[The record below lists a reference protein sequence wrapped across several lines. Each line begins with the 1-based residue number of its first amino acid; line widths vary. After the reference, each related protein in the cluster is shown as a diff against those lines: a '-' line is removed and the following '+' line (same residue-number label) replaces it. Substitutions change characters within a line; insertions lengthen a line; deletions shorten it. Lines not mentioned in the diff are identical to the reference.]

1 MNVEKEIQR
10 FKMELLRKMPFY
22 GDILMRLSFVEDKK
36 IPTAAT
42 NGKTIWYNPK
52 FLADMKPGE
61 RNFVLMHELFHVL
74 LRHGV
79 RNADGQRDRD
89 IWNMACDIIINDM
102 LVKLHNDMRRA
113 GIPFQKPV
121 VGTFAT
127 VNSGETAENLYG
139 KIQAD
144 NAGKNKHTQ
153 KLNIRIGYT
162 GNGTYEQKMHEVDLP
177 SDLRTFELSMDEMTV
192 QDQLLQEMLRTAAQ
206 KNRGTMGSYYIPS
219 EVYVLVQSKKLD
231 WRKLLKNF
239 LSQEIGEET
248 SYTTPERKYLHMD
261 MILPGHSLSEETIE
275 EVWAFVDS
283 SGSVGRDEM
292 AQFLTQLYRISREFK
307 CILHIGYWDTS
318 VTDVYRNIRREEDVL
333 KCVPRH
339 SGGTDINC
347 VYQWIRENKVKP
359 DVMLILTDGYFGRL
373 TTPTFSRTLGKK
385 TVLVLSSDID
395 ITEDM
400 RKIGKIARL

>member
-1 MNVEKEIQR
+1 MQR

-102 LVKLHNDMRRA
+102 LIKLHNDMRRA

-177 SDLRTFELSMDEMTV
+177 SDLRTFELSMDEMKV